1 VAHSSD
7 HDPDIQSLTVADLI
21 VRLRNSSPAEGSKY
35 CEELIRRF
43 EPLLRGTW
51 HRLAFSSEYQDFV
64 QEVFTQ
70 LFKNLSA
77 LKDPKA
83 FPGYFRQ
90 IVVTVAIGERRKD
103 VANQHVELVEMAALA
118 TRIDEDI
125 LTKVFITSY
134 LERLSVREQTL
145 LLLEFFHGYTLKDI
159 ANQLGLTEENARVI
173 KHRALK
179 SLREMILE
187 DAAGQA

>member
-1 VAHSSD
+1 MAHSSD

-21 VRLRNSSPAEGSKY
+21 VRLRNSSPGEGSSY
-35 CEELIRRF
+35 CEEVIRRF

-64 QEVFTQ
+64 QDVFTQ

-90 IVVTVAIGERRKD
+90 IVVSVAISERRKD
-103 VANQHVELVEMAALA
+103 VAHQHVELDDASLA
-118 TRIDEDI
+118 TQVDEDI

-134 LERLSVREQTL
+134 LERLSVRDQSV
-145 LLLEFFHGYTLKDI
+145 LLLEFFHGYTSKETAI
-159 ANQLGLTEENARVI
+159 QLGLTEENARVI

-187 DAAGQA
+187 DAAGQG